1 MQNLFSKNQADQKFA
16 MAPLAERMRPRNFSE
31 YVGQEA
37 LIGEGKPLRTLI
49 ENDELPSMIFWGP
62 PGSGKT
68 TLARLIA
75 TVTQAEFVPLSAV
88 MAGVAEI
95 RSAVG
100 QAETRLM
107 YQQKRTVLFIDE
119 IHRFN
124 KSQQDALLPYV
135 ENGTIVL
142 IGATTEN
149 PSFEVI
155 SALLSR
161 CRVFVLEAL
170 DVLYLEMIVKQAL
183 SDVERGLGK
192 FHATLGDGVLAELVS
207 QSGGDA
213 RFVLSVLD
221 IAVRSVKMRK
231 GEPLI
236 VSLEHLRRTLQRSHV
251 AYDKQG
257 EEHYNIISALHK
269 SLRGSDPQA
278 GVYWLA
284 RMLEGG
290 EDPLYIARR
299 LVRFSSEDVG
309 LADPQALV
317 QATAAFQA
325 CHQIGMPECTV
336 ILTQLVVYL
345 ALVPKSN
352 AAYVAYQQAAADV
365 HAHPND
371 PVPLHIRNAP
381 TDLMKGLGYGKG
393 YKYNPDFVEPVD
405 QTYLPERLLGKV
417 YWVSP
422 STTPKPKRK
431 S

>member
-1 MQNLFSKNQADQKFA
+1 
-16 MAPLAERMRPRNFSE
+16 MRPRNFSE
-31 YVGQEA
+31 YVGQDA

-213 RFVLSVLD
+213 RFALSVLD

-345 ALVPKSN
+345 ALAPKSN

-381 TDLMKGLGYGKG
+381 TDLMKELGYGKG

-417 YWVSP
+417 YWVLP

>member
-1 MQNLFSKNQADQKFA
+1 MQNLFSKDQAEHKFA
-16 MAPLAERMRPRNFSE
+16 MAPLAERMRPRHFSE

-49 ENDELPSMIFWGP
+49 ENDELPSMILWGP

-100 QAETRLM
+100 QAETRQM

-170 DVLYLEMIVKQAL
+170 EVLHLETIVRQAIT
-183 SDVERGLGK
+183 DVERGLGK
-192 FHATLGDGVLAELVS
+192 FKPTLENGVMEELVA

-231 GEPLI
+231 GESLV

-257 EEHYNIISALHK
+257 EQHYNIISALHK

-309 LADPQALV
+309 MADPQALV

-345 ALVPKSN
+345 ALAPKSN
-352 AAYVAYQQAAADV
+352 AVYVAYQQAAADV

-393 YKYNPDFVEPVD
+393 YKYNPDFAEPVD
-405 QTYLPERLLGKV
+405 QTYLPERLLGKK
-417 YWVSP
+417 YWEML
-422 STTPKPKRK
+422 
-431 S
+431 